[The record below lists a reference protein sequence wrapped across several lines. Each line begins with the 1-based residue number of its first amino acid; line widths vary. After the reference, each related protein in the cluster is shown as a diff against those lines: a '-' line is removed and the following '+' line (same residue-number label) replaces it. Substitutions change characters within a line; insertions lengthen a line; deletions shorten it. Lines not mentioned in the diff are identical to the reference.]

1 MKIQLLEHNY
11 FRNADLKDSFN
22 FILNSFWTEEDRQ
35 CRKGLPHITAP
46 GNPELFQKRFVSTW
60 NLLVEIAKKYG
71 NKEIVKTNPSFQD
84 HIKRFNLP
92 VYFEIRFQQIAS
104 QFETDLTIKP
114 NDSSIFNGD
123 NDFGFKLKITLDL
136 YVALKKCFN
145 GHVFIDQLADHFLKF
160 SMFLLSRYIMWFKK
174 ILEQVRVLKSTEFL
188 LI

>member
-1 MKIQLLEHNY
+1 MEHNY

-22 FILNSFWTEEDRQ
+22 FILNSFWTEVDRQ

-174 ILEQVRVLKSTEFL
+174 ILEQVKVLKSTEFL